1 MAKPKTARANP
12 ALRWNAIRQVHVYI
26 SVFVAP
32 SLIFFAVTGAF
43 QTFRIPDRPDAPVVL
58 QKLAR
63 AHKDSVFAVKPARP
77 KKPEGA
83 KVEGAGG
90 GGEHRRH
97 DDADASK
104 VRGDS
109 PSPPP
114 AGAPDKPAKPQPK
127 PATEA
132 VKWFFVMAAIGMT
145 VSTLLGLWM
154 ALAYHKR
161 RRLLLVLLVAGA
173 LIPLALFAAAL

>member
-1 MAKPKTARANP
+1 MAKAKTAQARAGRGNP
-12 ALRWNAIRQVHVYI
+12 ALTWNAIRQVHVYI

-63 AHKDSVFAVKPARP
+63 AHKDSVFAVKPPRP
-77 KKPEGA
+77 KKPDGA
-83 KVEGAGG
+83 AGG
-90 GGEHRRH
+90 ERHHH
-97 DDADASK
+97 DDADGPKAK
-104 VRGDS
+104 GDGS
-109 PSPPP
+109 PSATA
-114 AGAPDKPAKPQPK
+114 AGAPDKPAKPAPK

-132 VKWFFVMAAIGMT
+132 VKWFFVLAAIGMT
-145 VSTLLGLWM
+145 VSTLLGVWM

-161 RRLLLVLLVAGA
+161 RGLMWALLIAGTVIPAALL
-173 LIPLALFAAAL
+173 AAAL